1 MSNFSFLAQIPEYR
15 LFSAACIEAEKVLCT
30 SAAMCAIG
38 SRKALELAVK
48 WVYAADNTMQM
59 PYQDNLQALVH
70 EPSFRFAVDRQT
82 WGKFQFIIRLGNLA
96 VHTERAVSQSDAVLS
111 LRALFEFI
119 EWIDYCYGETYE
131 ERQFDEQAIPQK
143 EVVIDETKI
152 KAQES
157 LLSQKDSEI
166 EQLKAQLAAM
176 SEQLTGQRDAHKAQ
190 RSFKADDLTEW
201 QTRKKYIDL
210 DLKLLGWYIGEN
222 VSIEEP
228 VTGMPNNT
236 GEGFVDYVLW
246 GKDGLPLAVVEA
258 KRTSKDPLIGKTQAK
273 LYADCLEKKYHRR
286 PMIFNTNGFET
297 YFWDDV
303 SYPQRKVSGIFSPD
317 DLQKLMDRRSQRKDL
332 KTVEIDDKITDRY
345 YQKEAIRAVCGNIEK
360 GFRRSLLVMATGTG
374 KTRTASSLAD
384 VLSRGRYVTNI
395 LFLADRTA
403 LVKQAKDDFHNY
415 LPEMSLCNLC
425 SNKDERNARIVFS
438 TYPTMLNAIDSVKT
452 ENGLPLFTPAH
463 FDLIIIDEA
472 HRSIFKKYRAIFD
485 YFDALLVGL
494 TATPKTDVDRNTYDF
509 FEMQHNV
516 PTYAYDYETAV
527 EQDHVLVPYY
537 NIETPSLFLNEGITY
552 DKLSDADKERYEED
566 FGNEETGELPPFI
579 SASKLNETIFNQNT
593 VDRVLQNLMTKGI
606 KINGGD
612 RIGKTIIF
620 AQNKAHAQYIVERFD
635 ALYPQYRGGFCA
647 RIVCDDT
654 YAQSLIDDFKLPA
667 SPDPYSPDKE
677 KMPHIAVSV
686 DMMDTGID
694 VRHVVNLVFFKKVCS
709 RTKFWQMIGR
719 GTRLCKGLE
728 CVDSIDGAYTD
739 KRRFLIFD
747 YCSNF
752 EFFRQKVN
760 GIEGRE
766 TKTLSESIFCKRV
779 RIMQDL
785 QAALFKDQSY
795 QIWRSDLAD
804 TVYQQIQELNPELT
818 AVRLQRGH
826 IAKFE
831 KRDSLDML
839 SEDKMHSLTAHI
851 APLVYMDETDEYA
864 KRFDN
869 FMYGLILAQMEALKG
884 LNKYRKDL
892 RETLERLETRSS
904 IPQIQAKLPLI
915 QHAQTDEFQKSGD
928 ILALENLRAE
938 LRDLIQFIVGGGTKK
953 LIFTDLEDVFAEPK
967 AGETISDGYDFE
979 DYKLKVNRYIEEHKD
994 ETAIFKLRNNM
1005 PLTPD
1010 DYQALT
1016 AILMKD
1022 LGNPEDYQREFGDTP
1037 LGLLVRKVA
1046 KMERDAAMRAFSSF
1060 INEQNL
1066 NQQQIVFVHKI
1077 VDYVVENGY
1086 IESIKVLMLPPFDKP
1101 QNFLRLFSDAERK
1114 RLMQIVDSI
1123 RDNAL
1128 LIQSM

>member
-1 MSNFSFLAQIPEYR
+1 M
-15 LFSAACIEAEKVLCT
+15 
-30 SAAMCAIG
+30 
-38 SRKALELAVK
+38 
-48 WVYAADNTMQM
+48 
-59 PYQDNLQALVH
+59 
-70 EPSFRFAVDRQT
+70 
-82 WGKFQFIIRLGNLA
+82 
-96 VHTERAVSQSDAVLS
+96 
-111 LRALFEFI
+111 
-119 EWIDYCYGETYE
+119 
-131 ERQFDEQAIPQK
+131 
-143 EVVIDETKI
+143 
-152 KAQES
+152 
-157 LLSQKDSEI
+157 
-166 EQLKAQLAAM
+166 
-176 SEQLTGQRDAHKAQ
+176 
-190 RSFKADDLTEW
+190 
-201 QTRKKYIDL
+201 
-210 DLKLLGWYIGEN
+210 
-222 VSIEEP
+222 
-228 VTGMPNNT
+228 
-236 GEGFVDYVLW
+236 
-246 GKDGLPLAVVEA
+246 
-258 KRTSKDPLIGKTQAK
+258 
-273 LYADCLEKKYHRR
+273 
-286 PMIFNTNGFET
+286 
-297 YFWDDV
+297 
-303 SYPQRKVSGIFSPD
+303 
-317 DLQKLMDRRSQRKDL
+317 QRKDL
-332 KTVEIDDKITDRY
+332 NAVEIDDKITDRY
-345 YQKEAIRAVCGNIEK
+345 YQKEAIRAVCSNVAQGH
-360 GFRRSLLVMATGTG
+360 RRSLLVMATGTG

-425 SNKDERNARIVFS
+425 SNKDDKNARIVFS

-452 ENGLPLFTPAH
+452 EDGLPLFTPAH

-537 NIETPSLFLNEGITY
+537 NIEIQSLFLNEGITY
-552 DKLSDADKERYEED
+552 DKLSDADKERYEDD
-566 FGNEETGELPPFI
+566 FGDEETGELPSFI
-579 SASKLNETIFNQNT
+579 SASKLNQSIFNQNT
-593 VDRVLQNLMTKGI
+593 VDRVLQDLMTKGI

-647 RIVCDDT
+647 RIFCDDT

-719 GTRLCKGLE
+719 GTRLCPGLE
-728 CVDSIDGAYTD
+728 CVDSIDGTYTD

-747 YCSNF
+747 YCGNF

-785 QAALFKDQSY
+785 EDAAYKDAAY
-795 QIWRSDLAD
+795 QDWRTGLGD
-804 TVYQQIQELNPELT
+804 TVFQQIQALNPELT
-818 AVRLQRGH
+818 AVRLQRGQ
-826 IAKFE
+826 K
-831 KRDSLDML
+831 
-839 SEDKMHSLTAHI
+839 
-851 APLVYMDETDEYA
+851 
-864 KRFDN
+864 
-869 FMYGLILAQMEALKG
+869 
-884 LNKYRKDL
+884 KYRNDL
-892 RETLERLETRSS
+892 QKVLGSLESHST
-904 IPQIQAKLPLI
+904 IPQIQAKLTLI
-915 QHAQTDEFQKSGD
+915 QRAQTEDYQKNCT
-928 ILALENLRAE
+928 ILDLEQLRAE
-938 LRDLIQFIVGGGTKK
+938 LRDLIQFIIGESTKK
-953 LIFTDLEDVFAEPK
+953 LIYTDLEDKFGEPK
-967 AGETISDGYDFE
+967 AGETIDDGYDYE

-994 ETAIFKLRNNM
+994 ETAIFKLRNNL
-1005 PLTPD
+1005 PLTSD

-1037 LGLLVRKVA
+1037 LGLLVRKAA
-1046 KMERDAAMRAFSSF
+1046 KMERDAAMQAFSSF

-1123 RDNAL
+1123 RDNAVL
-1128 LIQSM
+1128 VRSESSGR